1 MPELSLYDDAV
12 VHYASSERFER
23 ISVSVEVD
31 GNPRFSPDEIT
42 DDIASYLSQFN
53 IQYVPRDDDQISGAA
68 HLDLK
73 FVRNG
78 QLYSIDSMLTA
89 ADGRLVENVTLYHDA
104 GNSDTKATQ
113 QQLAS
118 LVIELI
124 TNVVLVGIL
133 VILGPLIKR
142 FGRAYAGDVFRANPR
157 TGKSYLVLM
166 DVAYYLIFTAYIL
179 FTIRFEP
186 QLGWE
191 RSVAAQLQD
200 EVVRV
205 AGMLLLM
212 GILHGLNVL
221 SLPLIGRLLGM
232 SRQLEEDTPAT
243 SR

>member
-1 MPELSLYDDAV
+1 MSWW
-12 VHYASSERFER
+12 
-23 ISVSVEVD
+23 
-31 GNPRFSPDEIT
+31 
-42 DDIASYLSQFN
+42 
-53 IQYVPRDDDQISGAA
+53 
-68 HLDLK
+68 
-73 FVRNG
+73 
-78 QLYSIDSMLTA
+78 M
-89 ADGRLVENVTLYHDA
+89 
-104 GNSDTKATQ
+104 
-113 QQLAS
+113 
-118 LVIELI
+118 IELI

-186 QLGWE
+186 QRGWE
-191 RSVAAQLQD
+191 GSVAAQLQD